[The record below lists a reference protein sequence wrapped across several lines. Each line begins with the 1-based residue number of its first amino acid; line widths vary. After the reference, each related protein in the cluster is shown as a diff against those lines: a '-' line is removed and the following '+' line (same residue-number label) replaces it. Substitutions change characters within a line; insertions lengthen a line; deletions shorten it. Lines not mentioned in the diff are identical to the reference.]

1 MRIFIL
7 TLFPAAVEAYL
18 AAGIL
23 GIARR
28 KRLIDVTLVNFRQYG
43 RGRHKA
49 VDDRPFG
56 GGAGMVLRPEPV
68 FECVE
73 AIERDHGICRRIL
86 LCPGGT
92 TFRQDGAAALARE
105 ERLLFL
111 CGRYEGFDERIR
123 EGLEWTEI
131 SLGDFVLCG
140 GELPALAV
148 IEAAARLLPGVLGDD
163 ASPKEESFSR
173 WGGGSEEEGRLPE
186 AGPGVA
192 PRSPT
197 STGFPTESPPAS
209 PTESPPP
216 ANDSNTDRHATTGL
230 EYPQYTRPRE
240 YRGMSVPPVLL
251 SGDHQ
256 AIRAWRRERAL
267 ARTERLR
274 PDLLQRPVARAERPG
289 GASETTRDT

>member
-1 MRIFIL
+1 VRIFIL

-73 AIERDHGICRRIL
+73 AIERDHGVCRRIL

-92 TFRQDGAAALARE
+92 TFRQDGAAALALE

-173 WGGGSEEEGRLPE
+173 WGERPEEEGRSHEEGNGSSPL
-186 AGPGVA
+186 
-192 PRSPT
+192 SPT
-197 STGFPTESPPAS
+197 PTQPPQ
-209 PTESPPP
+209 P
-216 ANDSNTDRHATTGL
+216 AHGSIDDRHDATGL

-274 PDLLQRPVARAERPG
+274 PDLLRRPAARAERPG
-289 GASETTRDT
+289 SASESTTDT